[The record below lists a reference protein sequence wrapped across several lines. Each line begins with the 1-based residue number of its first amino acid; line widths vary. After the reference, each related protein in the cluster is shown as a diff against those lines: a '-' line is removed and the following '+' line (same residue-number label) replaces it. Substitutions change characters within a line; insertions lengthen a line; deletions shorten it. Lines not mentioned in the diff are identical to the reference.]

1 MRINKFLYFGDFFAM
16 PLALAL
22 FAYGAFRTAGAAA
35 AVAYFPALLGGL
47 IVWTLAE
54 YWIHRTLY
62 HQAPLFSRFHDRHHA
77 QPKALIGLPSF
88 LSSGIV
94 VGLGYGPFFA
104 FAPVFAD
111 GFASGALLGYAA
123 YMIVHHATHHWPL
136 APGDWL
142 YGARVRHLAHHY
154 HEEGDFGVVTGLWD
168 RVFGTDG
175 RRRSRTSDL
184 GHVTFRGESN
194 VALRRDSR

>member
-1 MRINKFLYFGDFFAM
+1 MRINKFLYFGDFFAI
-16 PLALAL
+16 PVALAL
-22 FAYGAFRTAGAAA
+22 FAWFAARTGGAAA
-35 AVAYFPALLGGL
+35 TATYLSALVIGL

-62 HQAPLFSRFHDRHHA
+62 HRAPWFSTFHDRHHA
-77 QPKALIGLPSF
+77 QPKAFIGLPSF

-94 VGLGYGPFFA
+94 VVLGYGPFFA

-111 GFASGALLGYAA
+111 GFASGALIGYAA
-123 YMIVHHATHHWPL
+123 YMIVHHATHHWSI

-142 YGARVRHLAHHY
+142 YRARVRHLAHHY
-154 HEEGDFGVVTGLWD
+154 HDDANFGIVTGFWD

-175 RRRSRTSDL
+175 RRRSRMRDL
-184 GHVTFRGESN
+184 GHVTLAGRSN

>member
-1 MRINKFLYFGDFFAM
+1 MRINKFLYFGDFFAI

-22 FAYGAFRTAGAAA
+22 FAYFAYRTAGAAA
-35 AVAYFPALLGGL
+35 APTYALALFGG
-47 IVWTLAE
+47 IVVWTLAE

-62 HQAPLFSRFHDRHHA
+62 HQAPVFSTFHDRHHA
-77 QPKALIGLPSF
+77 QPKAFIGLPSF

-94 VGLGYGPFFA
+94 VVLAYGPFFA

-123 YMIVHHATHHWPL
+123 YMVVHHATHHWPL

-154 HEEGDFGVVTGLWD
+154 HEQGDFGIVTGFWD
-168 RVFGTDG
+168 RVFGT
-175 RRRSRTSDL
+175 RRRQRPQRSDL
-184 GHVTFRGESN
+184 GHLTLRGESN

>member
-1 MRINKFLYFGDFFAM
+1 MRINKFLYFGDFFAI

-22 FAYGAFRTAGAAA
+22 LAYGAFRTAGAAA
-35 AVAYFPALLGGL
+35 AAAYFPALLGGL
-47 IVWTLAE
+47 VVWTLAE

-62 HQAPLFSRFHDRHHA
+62 HHAPVFTRFHDRHHA
-77 QPKALIGLPSF
+77 QPKAFIGLPSF

-94 VGLGYGPFFA
+94 VALGYGPFFA

-123 YMIVHHATHHWPL
+123 YMFVHHATHHWSI

-142 YGARVRHLAHHY
+142 YQARVRHLVHHY
-154 HEEGDFGVVTGLWD
+154 HDDVNFGIVTGLWD
-168 RVFGTDG
+168 RVFRTDG
-175 RRRSRTSDL
+175 TRRSRMGDL
-184 GHVTFRGESN
+184 GHVTFRGQSN

>member
-77 QPKALIGLPSF
+77 QPKAFIGLPSF

-94 VGLGYGPFFA
+94 VALGYGPFFA
-104 FAPVFAD
+104 FAPVFAG

-123 YMIVHHATHHWPL
+123 YMFVHHATHHWSI

-142 YGARVRHLAHHY
+142 YQARVRHLAHHY
-154 HEEGDFGVVTGLWD
+154 HDDVNFGVVTGFWD
-168 RVFGTDG
+168 RVFRTDG
-175 RRRSRTSDL
+175 TRRSRMRNL
-184 GHVTFRGESN
+184 GHVTFHGQSN